1 MKKNILIFGAGGHA
15 KSCIDLVTSSTKF
28 NINYIFGLRKELGNK
43 ILSFKVNKCID
54 NIKNV
59 KKKHQYAII
68 GIGQIKSAKKRIY
81 YFDLIKKEGILLP
94 VIISFRSYVSQY
106 AKIDEGTL
114 IFNGVVI
121 GPETKIG
128 KNCIINNLSLVDHDV
143 NIGNHVHVS
152 TGARINGGATIE
164 SGSFIGSG
172 AVIKEGVRI
181 GKNCII
187 GAGLVIKKNLKDNS
201 YIT

>member
-15 KSCIDLVTSSTKF
+15 KSCIDLVTTSTKF
-28 NINYIFGLRKELGNK
+28 KINYIFGLRKELGNK
-43 ILSFKVNKCID
+43 ILSFKVNKYVD
-54 NIKNV
+54 DIKNV

-68 GIGQIKSAKKRIY
+68 GIGQIKSSKKRIY
-81 YFDLIKKEGILLP
+81 YFDLVKKEGFILP
-94 VIISFRSYVSQY
+94 VIISVKSYVSQY
-106 AKIDEGTL
+106 SEIDEGTL
-114 IFNGVVI
+114 IFNNVVI

-128 KNCIINNLSLVDHDV
+128 KNCIINNHSLVDHDV
-143 NIGNHVHVS
+143 KIGNHVHVS
-152 TGARINGGATIE
+152 TGARINGGVIIE

-172 AVIKEGVRI
+172 AVIKEGVSI

-201 YIT
+201 YIK